1 MENEEK
7 EPKRDSTM
15 RSAFCEFPVK
25 EENHPGM
32 SAEDICKWFCEQW
45 VQGMQSRQAICIYC
59 ISANGYHHVHTV
71 FSADVTFRWSA
82 VKKAIPIN
90 GDIQCTRG
98 TKKQALAYIRKEG
111 DFEEKGETIVCEYNI
126 GEVQDNQGMRTDLD
140 KIGAYLNEGLKPGE
154 IMAINIKYRK
164 HEKIIKDA
172 YFAKRAANTAFER
185 EVHVEWHCGESGSGK
200 THFILDLIEAHG
212 EEEVYFVTDYESG
225 GMDKYNGERILFLD
239 EFRGQIRFSTL
250 LSMLD
255 KYKAQV
261 HSRFTNIYGLWTKV
275 YITSPLPPEQVYK
288 KMVNADDRENDS
300 MKQLFR
306 RINTIV
312 YHWKDGEEYKE
323 YRQDMKK
330 YTRYEDLKRLAGNH
344 EFVTVSKEEQM
355 KIQDLFPDERK

>member
-1 MENEEK
+1 MENEVK

-32 SAEDICKWFCEQW
+32 NEEDICKWFCEQW

-140 KIGAYLNEGLKPGE
+140 RISAYLDEGLKPGE

-185 EVHVEWHCGESGSGK
+185 EVHVEEYSDGTTERGK
-200 THFILDLIEAHG
+200 KLRKTICDQLHLSTLDFQSIRGIIEAIGIGRENLCTYCWTG
-212 EEEVYFVTDYESG
+212 EED
-225 GMDKYNGERILFLD
+225 
-239 EFRGQIRFSTL
+239 
-250 LSMLD
+250 
-255 KYKAQV
+255 
-261 HSRFTNIYGLWTKV
+261 
-275 YITSPLPPEQVYK
+275 
-288 KMVNADDRENDS
+288 
-300 MKQLFR
+300 
-306 RINTIV
+306 
-312 YHWKDGEEYKE
+312 
-323 YRQDMKK
+323 
-330 YTRYEDLKRLAGNH
+330 
-344 EFVTVSKEEQM
+344 
-355 KIQDLFPDERK
+355 